1 MNRVLYQLSYAA
13 MGGQN
18 SDYRRNQLCYYIQEP
33 MFCQVKIQ
41 LFLGIIDPEVIILK
55 ILKHTI
61 LFYIG
66 GMAYMFLEFAWRGRS
81 HGTMFLLGGVCFLVL
96 GQLSRRLPVKN
107 VIVKGIAGA
116 AAVTALELVTGLTVN
131 RDYGIWDYRQMPFH
145 FQGQICLPYSL
156 LWIPVCL
163 GAMAVY
169 PLTERLFPSEQHIS
183 QKTSRK
189 I

>member
-1 MNRVLYQLSYAA
+1 
-13 MGGQN
+13 
-18 SDYRRNQLCYYIQEP
+18 

-41 LFLGIIDPEVIILK
+41 LFLGIIATEVIILK

-96 GQLSRRLPVKN
+96 GQLSRLLPVKN
-107 VIVKGIAGA
+107 LIVKGLSGT
-116 AAVTALELVTGLTVN
+116 AAVTALELATGLAVN
-131 RDYGIWDYRQMPFH
+131 RDYQIWDYRQLPFH
-145 FQGQICLPYSL
+145 FRGQICLLYSL
-156 LWIPVCL
+156 RWIPVCL
-163 GAMAVY
+163 GAMAIY
-169 PLTERLFPSEQHIS
+169 PLAEELFHIS

>member
-1 MNRVLYQLSYAA
+1 M
-13 MGGQN
+13 
-18 SDYRRNQLCYYIQEP
+18 
-33 MFCQVKIQ
+33 
-41 LFLGIIDPEVIILK
+41 K

-66 GMAYMFLEFAWRGRS
+66 GMAYMFLEFTWRGRS
-81 HGTMFLLGGVCFLVL
+81 HGTMFILGGLCFLVL
-96 GQLSRRLPVKN
+96 GQLARWLPVKN
-107 VIVKGIAGA
+107 AAVKGITGA
-116 AAVTALELVTGLTVN
+116 AAVTALELAAGLAVN
-131 RDYGIWDYRQMPFH
+131 RDYAIWVYRQVPFQ

-163 GAMAVY
+163 GAMAIY
-169 PLTERLFPSEQHIS
+169 PLAEGLFQIS

>member
-1 MNRVLYQLSYAA
+1 M
-13 MGGQN
+13 
-18 SDYRRNQLCYYIQEP
+18 
-33 MFCQVKIQ
+33 
-41 LFLGIIDPEVIILK
+41 EVVILK

-66 GMAYMFLEFAWRGRS
+66 GMAYMFLEFSWRGRS
-81 HGTMFLLGGVCFLVL
+81 HGTMFLLGGLCFLVL
-96 GQLSRRLPVKN
+96 GQLARHLPVKN
-107 VIVKGIAGA
+107 LAVKGLAGS

-131 RDYGIWDYRQMPFH
+131 RDYQIWDYRQLPFH

-163 GAMAVY
+163 GAMAIY
-169 PLTERLFPSEQHIS
+169 PLTERLFYFS

>member
-1 MNRVLYQLSYAA
+1 MEAV
-13 MGGQN
+13 
-18 SDYRRNQLCYYIQEP
+18 
-33 MFCQVKIQ
+33 
-41 LFLGIIDPEVIILK
+41 ILK

-96 GQLSRRLPVKN
+96 GQISRRLPVKN
-107 VIVKGIAGA
+107 MAVKGLAGS
-116 AAVTALELVTGLTVN
+116 AAVTALELVTGLAVN
-131 RDYGIWDYRQMPFH
+131 RDYRIWDYRQLPLQFR
-145 FQGQICLPYSL
+145 GQICLPYSL

-169 PLTERLFPSEQHIS
+169 PLAERLIPAKQHFS
-183 QKTSRK
+183 QKNF
-189 I
+189 

>member
-1 MNRVLYQLSYAA
+1 M
-13 MGGQN
+13 
-18 SDYRRNQLCYYIQEP
+18 
-33 MFCQVKIQ
+33 
-41 LFLGIIDPEVIILK
+41 K

-96 GQLSRRLPVKN
+96 GQISRRLPVKN
-107 VIVKGIAGA
+107 IVIKGMAGS
-116 AAVTALELVTGLTVN
+116 AAVTVLELVTGLAVN
-131 RDYGIWDYRQMPFH
+131 RDYGIWDYRKMPYH
-145 FQGQICLPYSL
+145 FQGQICLPFSHM
-156 LWIPVCL
+156 WIPVCL
-163 GAMAVY
+163 GAMAIY
-169 PLTERLFPSEQHIS
+169 PLAERLYYIS

>member
-1 MNRVLYQLSYAA
+1 
-13 MGGQN
+13 MG
-18 SDYRRNQLCYYIQEP
+18 
-33 MFCQVKIQ
+33 
-41 LFLGIIDPEVIILK
+41 VIKMK

-81 HGTMFLLGGVCFLVL
+81 HGTMFLLGGLCFLVL
-96 GQLSRRLPVKN
+96 GQIARLLPTKN
-107 VIVKGIAGA
+107 LAVKGLAGS
-116 AAVTALELVTGLTVN
+116 AAVTILELATGLAVN
-131 RDYGIWDYRQMPFH
+131 RDYRIWDYRQLPF
-145 FQGQICLPYSL
+145 QYRGQICLLYSL

-169 PLTERLFPSEQHIS
+169 PLAEGLFHIS

>member
-1 MNRVLYQLSYAA
+1 M
-13 MGGQN
+13 
-18 SDYRRNQLCYYIQEP
+18 
-33 MFCQVKIQ
+33 
-41 LFLGIIDPEVIILK
+41 K

-81 HGTMFLLGGVCFLVL
+81 HGTMFILGGLCFLVL
-96 GQLSRRLPVKN
+96 GKLARWLPVKN
-107 VIVKGIAGA
+107 LAIKGLAGT
-116 AAVTALELVTGLTVN
+116 AAVTALELATGLAVN
-131 RDYGIWDYRQMPFH
+131 RDYQIWDYRKMPFQ

-169 PLTERLFPSEQHIS
+169 PLAERLFQIS
-183 QKTSRK
+183 QKTSRNF
-189 I
+189 